1 MQRDSTP
8 TSERTWRDLY
18 LAALF
23 EADSARLPERIAEA
37 EQALAEADREHLD
50 PDAEPLGHRIVAEL
64 MDQDHEAENDDD
76 GDQRNQKVRHK

>member
-37 EQALAEADREHLD
+37 EQALAEADGEDLD
-50 PDAEPLGHRIVAEL
+50 PHSQPFGNGIMAKF
-64 MDQDHEAENDDD
+64 MDQDHESEDDDD
-76 GDQRNQKVRHK
+76 GDQRDQKVRHD